1 MYWQREKKPS
11 VITIL
16 PPQTLRP
23 KKTQRNLV
31 KLCLE
36 DGAAD
41 LLVRVAD
48 EALDDGVDL
57 RHRLA

>member
-1 MYWQREKKPS
+1 VVKGKIYLHREKNGRD
-11 VITIL
+11 
-16 PPQTLRP
+16 TLRP
-23 KKTQRNLV
+23 EKTQRNLV